1 MTRKI
6 TDQTMA
12 LVNEKQNPEKLP
24 YESPTLIELSMSNDV
39 VRGESGY
46 DDGGTGEE
54 EYED

>member
-24 YESPTLIELSMSNDV
+24 YESPTLIELSMANDV
-39 VRGESGY
+39 VRGKSGY